1 MKTVEMTAEEVMV
14 VRVRGLATAGIACF
28 FFQRCYFHFVV
39 ETNII
44 LFNMSL
50 HYSLILTSKQ
60 IKFNI
65 LFKII
70 SRRKKIARKVK
81 EKNYNL
87 SVLFYFQLV

>member
-1 MKTVEMTAEEVMV
+1 MKTVEMTAGEVMV

-60 IKFNI
+60 I
-65 LFKII
+65 
-70 SRRKKIARKVK
+70 
-81 EKNYNL
+81 NL
-87 SVLFYFQLV
+87 IYFLK